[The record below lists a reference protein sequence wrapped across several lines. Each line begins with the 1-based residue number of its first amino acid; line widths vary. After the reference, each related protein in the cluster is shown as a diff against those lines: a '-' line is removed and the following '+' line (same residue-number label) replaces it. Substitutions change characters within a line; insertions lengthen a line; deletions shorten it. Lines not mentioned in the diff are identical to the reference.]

1 MQLSVLVLLRISPC
15 AGCKYG
21 CNNSPTCEQQHYDW
35 RFQINFQRDCLNRWE
50 QRNAYRIKS
59 GMRVRQG
66 PRGRG
71 PNELPA
77 DPPSY
82 SGSVSQFAGK
92 IFRATRDPAHP
103 RNDVHHINILIAFST
118 YFMSQYTHRTENSRG
133 RPTAWSAVLP
143 TFTDKNS
150 HAY

>member
-1 MQLSVLVLLRISPC
+1 MCFYHCFRPC
-15 AGCKYG
+15 ARCTFK
-21 CNNSPTCEQQHYDW
+21 TCEQQHYAW
-35 RFQINFQRDCLNRWE
+35 RFEINFSEIVLIDGN
-50 QRNAYRIKS
+50 NGMRIKS
-59 GMRVRQG
+59 SLQRPLGCESVRAWE
-66 PRGRG
+66 RGRG

-92 IFRATRDPAHP
+92 IFRPTTDPAHP